1 MTPRVPSLHQCAKTA
16 TFKMPYR
23 RYSRIGEVEAEELL
37 ESRLSEL
44 QKLQK
49 IETLTSEMTLLLNTT
64 NEHMSKLQLG
74 TDSVAKMTANWIQ
87 IVRAVSLAANSMMIY
102 SDEDFKTS
110 TRTQS
115 SGEPISIP
123 TTERLVRCALDDLG
137 NIVGQLEQVKE
148 SGDGNEL

>member
-1 MTPRVPSLHQCAKTA
+1 
-16 TFKMPYR
+16 MPYR

-44 QKLQK
+44 QKLQE

-110 TRTQS
+110 TRAQ

-137 NIVGQLEQVKE
+137 NIVGQLEQETE

>member
-1 MTPRVPSLHQCAKTA
+1 
-16 TFKMPYR
+16 MPYR

-44 QKLQK
+44 QKLQE

-102 SDEDFKTS
+102 SDGDFKTS
-110 TRTQS
+110 TRTQ

-137 NIVGQLEQVKE
+137 NIVGQLEQETE

>member
-1 MTPRVPSLHQCAKTA
+1 
-16 TFKMPYR
+16 MPYK

-44 QKLQK
+44 QKLQE

-115 SGEPISIP
+115 CEPISIP

-137 NIVGQLEQVKE
+137 NIVGQLEQETE

>member
-1 MTPRVPSLHQCAKTA
+1 MTPRVPSLHQCSKTI

-44 QKLQK
+44 QKLQE

-110 TRTQS
+110 TQTQ

-137 NIVGQLEQVKE
+137 NIVGQLEQETE
-148 SGDGNEL
+148 SGNGNEL

>member
-1 MTPRVPSLHQCAKTA
+1 
-16 TFKMPYR
+16 MPYR

-44 QKLQK
+44 QKLQE

-110 TRTQS
+110 TQTQ

-137 NIVGQLEQVKE
+137 NIVGQLEQETE
-148 SGDGNEL
+148 SGNGNEL